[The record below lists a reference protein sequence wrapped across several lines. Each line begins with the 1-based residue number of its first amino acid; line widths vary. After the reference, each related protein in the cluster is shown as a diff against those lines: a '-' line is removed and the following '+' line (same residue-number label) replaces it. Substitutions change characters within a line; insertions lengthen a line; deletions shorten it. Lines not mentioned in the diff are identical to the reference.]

1 MRASGVAVNERGIMD
16 GRLALELAGTIR
28 HDGSGVADDL
38 DGVEGTAHWLAAAA
52 HLLPEGAAPPV
63 DEELHAQVVTLRGA
77 VRTLFARV
85 VGTARPDPADTR
97 LPPPDREALALLNA
111 AAARQAV
118 VPRLRW
124 EGPDVPTVEFAPGGG
139 CPDTVAALARAAIAF
154 LEGPDR
160 ERLRVCTA
168 PRCERYFVQA
178 HGRQQWCG
186 TSCGN
191 RARAARHYRRHAAAR
206 T

>member
-1 MRASGVAVNERGIMD
+1 MD
-16 GRLALELAGTIR
+16 GRLALDLAGTIR
-28 HDGSGVADDL
+28 HDGSGGVADDL
-38 DGVEGTAHWLAAAA
+38 DGVEGTARWLAAVAD
-52 HLLPEGAAPPV
+52 LLPGGAVPPV

-77 VRTLFARV
+77 VRALFARA
-85 VGTARPDPADTR
+85 VGRTPPGPADTH
-97 LPPPDREALALLNA
+97 LPPPTGEALALLNA

-124 EGPDVPTVEFAPGGG
+124 EEPDVPTVEFAPGGG

-168 PRCERYFVQA
+168 PRCVRYFVQA

-191 RARAARHYRRHAAAR
+191 RARAARHYRRHATAR

>member
-1 MRASGVAVNERGIMD
+1 MNERGIMD

-28 HDGSGVADDL
+28 HDGSGGTADDL
-38 DGVEGTAHWLAAAA
+38 DGADRTAHWLAAVGD
-52 HLLPEGAAPPV
+52 LLPGGALPEV

-77 VRTLFARV
+77 VRALFARAV
-85 VGTARPDPADTR
+85 APTPPSSADPHL
-97 LPPPDREALALLNA
+97 LPPAQEALVLLNA
-111 AAARQAV
+111 AAARQPV

-124 EGPDVPTVEFAPGGG
+124 EGQDVPTVEFAPGGG

-168 PRCERYFVQA
+168 PRCVRYFVQA

-206 T
+206 P

>member
-1 MRASGVAVNERGIMD
+1 MD

-28 HDGSGVADDL
+28 HDGVGGIADDL
-38 DGVEGTAHWLAAAA
+38 EGVAGTARWLGEVADR
-52 HLLPEGAAPPV
+52 LPPARHPRV

-77 VRTLFARV
+77 VRSLFARTV
-85 VGTARPDPADTR
+85 APASPSPADTHL
-97 LPPPDREALALLNA
+97 LPPTREALTLLNA

-124 EGPDVPTVEFAPGGG
+124 EEGDLPTVEFTPGGG

-160 ERLRVCTA
+160 DRLRSCPA
-168 PRCERYFVQA
+168 PRCARYFVQA

-191 RARAARHYRRHAAAR
+191 RARAARHYRRHAPAR